1 MKKFYFIFFI
11 CLAFNFL
18 IPAQEQPQTLADS
31 EKKIVVEAV
40 ATVLQKQYVYPEV
53 AGKMSN
59 LIRKNLKSGKYLPI
73 KEPRAFA
80 QRLTEDLRSISHDRH
95 LGVRYAPER
104 ITEMKTPDEAKRKA
118 AQEFQKKLD
127 RIDNYGFKEVK
138 ILDGNIGYLKF
149 NYFSADQ
156 EAFQVAVGAMA
167 FLANCD
173 ALIIDLREN
182 GGGNPEMIQLLS
194 SYFFV
199 GEPRHLNSFYYRLD
213 EKTEQYWTLP
223 YVPGSKLA
231 ETDLYVLTSSYT
243 FSGAEE
249 FTYNL
254 KNMKRA
260 TIVGETTG
268 GGAHPVKMEILND
281 HFAIGV
287 PYARAVNPISKTN
300 WEGTGIEP
308 DVKTPAGQAL
318 DKARMMTLEK
328 LAAKEKDERIRT
340 KYQWALDGLKARM
353 NPVTIAEDILKSY
366 AGSYGPRQITFENG
380 NLFYQRESGTR
391 MKMIPMS
398 ENYFRFEEIEYFR
411 LKFVK
416 EDGRVT
422 GVEGHYDD
430 GNVDA
435 NPRTH

>member
-1 MKKFYFIFFI
+1 MKKSILIILILLTCTFITR
-11 CLAFNFL
+11 
-18 IPAQEQPQTLADS
+18 AQSQPQPIDNS
-31 EKKIVVEAV
+31 EKKALVETVVSI
-40 ATVLQKQYVYPEV
+40 LQKQYVFPEV
-53 AGKMSN
+53 AKKMTD
-59 LIRKNLKSGKYLPI
+59 LIRKNLKAGKYMAVDD
-73 KEPRAFA
+73 PRAFA
-80 QRLTEDLRSISHDRH
+80 GKLTEDLRSISRDRH

-104 ITEMKTPDEAKRKA
+104 IREMKTTDDAKKKA
-118 AQEFQKKLD
+118 DQEFQKKLD
-127 RIDNYGFKEVK
+127 RIDNYGFKEIK
-138 ILDGNIGYLKF
+138 ILSGNVGCLKF
-149 NYFSADQ
+149 NYFSAAQ

-194 SYFFV
+194 SYFFA

-223 YVPGSKLA
+223 FVPGSKLA
-231 ETDLYVLTSSYT
+231 ETDLYVLTSDYT

-281 HFAIGV
+281 HFVVGV

-308 DVKTPAGQAL
+308 DVKVPADQAL
-318 DKARMMTLEK
+318 KKAHFMALEK
-328 LAAKEKDERIRT
+328 LAAREKDERIKIT
-340 KYQWALDGLKARM
+340 YQWALDGLKAEM
-353 NPVTIAEDILKSY
+353 NPVTVMEELLKSY
-366 AGSYGPRQITFENG
+366 SGNYGPRKIVFEN
-380 NLFYQRESGTR
+380 NSLYYLRENGPR

-398 ENYFRFEEIEYFR
+398 EDYFRFEEVAYFR
-411 LKFVK
+411 LKIFRK
-416 EDGRVT
+416 DGQVT
-422 GVEGHYDD
+422 GLEGHYDN
-430 GNVDA
+430 GTIDA
-435 NPRTH
+435 NSRTN